1 MSEKLK
7 NKTLYYFNK
16 SFIEHA
22 VEIIKLELKVNGI
35 NSGFIISQIPGDTE
49 DKKSALEIN
58 VFPQVGDKIHEI
70 IQRYHWDLIKG
81 SGYMCHVINTFKAP
95 IPPKP
100 KEGEIEEISFPEF
113 LSGVLGDLT
122 KHIGEVNKMPENPEI
137 PDVMR
142 VRSNIGLLTPSQVS
156 LVGKIKRMGNDF
168 HAFLSNA
175 PLSIPGEYSR
185 EIEIA
190 QKKIEE
196 AVMWAV
202 KGVTK

>member
-7 NKTLYYFNK
+7 NKALYYFNK

-22 VEIIKLELKVNGI
+22 VEIIKFELKVNGI
-35 NSGFIISQIPGDTE
+35 DSGFIINQIPGDIDSQTSGIDITVVTEQTEKKIHDIVHKYPWKLINSSGYFCVVNEDGKHSEEFKKFVESVVIPGFPAHFSGKEMPE
-49 DKKSALEIN
+49 DK
-58 VFPQVGDKIHEI
+58 V
-70 IQRYHWDLIKG
+70 KG
-81 SGYMCHVINTFKAP
+81 SDK
-95 IPPKP
+95 
-100 KEGEIEEISFPEF
+100 KE
-113 LSGVLGDLT
+113 V
-122 KHIGEVNKMPENPEI
+122 

-142 VRSNIGLLTPSQVS
+142 VRSNIGLLIPSQVS